1 MIHKTKMMKVKEKKP
16 VFAIVTL
23 ANSEEQMRNT
33 IRYSA
38 DLAKHLGLDLVLH
51 PRHEGTDYSF
61 NDGGVLLTAM
71 ARNMSIPCTI
81 SRQAPNFFL
90 SINRVAQ
97 KHNAAFMVVGV
108 SGKITNKAHKKEFSS
123 TMWEA
128 ANNTQIPIFLVPKDT
143 SFDPF
148 SEITI
153 AVDASRNIQ
162 KVNFLNGLATK
173 DTVVNLFVEKTRDPF
188 KQKNIDTTLE
198 QIILYLSRHDI
209 NYKIV
214 IAREEEHYTK
224 HLLRFAAKRSELLLI
239 EVQSSIDSD
248 LKENL
253 QTVLFSK
260 HQDFAVMLM
269 RTKDVT
275 LSNWR

>member
-1 MIHKTKMMKVKEKKP
+1 MIKVKEKKT
-16 VFAIVTL
+16 VFAVVTL
-23 ANSEEQMRNT
+23 TNSEEQMKNT

-38 DLAKHLGLDLVLH
+38 DLANQLHLDLVLH
-51 PRHEGTDYSF
+51 PRHEETNYSF
-61 NDGGVLLTAM
+61 NDAGVWLAAM
-71 ARNMSIPCTI
+71 ARNMDVVCSI
-81 SRQAPNFFL
+81 SRQAPHFFL

-97 KHNAAFMVVGV
+97 KHNAAFMIVGV
-108 SGKITNKAHKKEFSS
+108 SGKITKKAHKKEFSS
-123 TMWEA
+123 TMWET

-143 SFDPF
+143 IFDPF

-153 AVDASRNIQ
+153 AVDSSRNIQ
-162 KVNFLNGLATK
+162 KVNFLNGLVTK
-173 DTVVNLFVEKTRDPF
+173 DTVVNLFVERTSDPF

-209 NYKIV
+209 LYKEV
-214 IAREEEHYTK
+214 VARKEEHYTK

-239 EVQSSIDSD
+239 EVESSIDSD

-275 LSNWR
+275 LSSWR